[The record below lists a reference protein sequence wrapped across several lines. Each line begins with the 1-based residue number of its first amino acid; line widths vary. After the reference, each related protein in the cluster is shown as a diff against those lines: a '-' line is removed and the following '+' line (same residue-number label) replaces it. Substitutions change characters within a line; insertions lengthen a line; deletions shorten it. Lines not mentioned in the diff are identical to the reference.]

1 MSSIRSSP
9 SLAKSQQNSTQR
21 LMVQP
26 RGMSSVLLCSFSCCT
41 EDVFMDLQIYA
52 GTSFWST
59 PLPPRLWR
67 QLRMQMATNLTNSI
81 HSESTSLLTLTS
93 KCIGSQNGYR
103 NSHYRCVK
111 MIKKWYFSPQVH
123 EHQWWVG
130 NSREAAIQRFCKYL
144 FLVFPTLV
152 LFFPSLKYSTAHR
165 HFICVFREIC
175 VTGLRIQTVVT
186 NTAWSMKLVRGR
198 QFLIMTPRTRSQLKK
213 EP

>member
-1 MSSIRSSP
+1 MAR
-9 SLAKSQQNSTQR
+9 
-21 LMVQP
+21 P
-26 RGMSSVLLCSFSCCT
+26 RGMSSILVCSFSCCT
-41 EDVFMDLQIYA
+41 EDVFMVLQISST

-67 QLRMQMATNLTNSI
+67 QLRMQMATNLTNST

-111 MIKKWYFSPQVH
+111 NYKKIYYFPLRYMNISDEWETPEKQPFKDFV
-123 EHQWWVG
+123 
-130 NSREAAIQRFCKYL
+130 SIY
-144 FLVFPTLV
+144 FLCFPR
-152 LFFPSLKYSTAHR
+152 LFFFSLKYSTGHH
-165 HFICVFREIC
+165 HFICLFREIC

-198 QFLIMTPRTRSQLKK
+198 QFLIMTPRTRLQLKK
-213 EP
+213 EL